1 MSGFVEGLGSWD
13 FVEGC
18 ADMLMAIPPQTGDEK
33 IDAYELLAVHLIA
46 GMHRAGSIRG
56 WKGRPCGDKTS
67 NPELWTAG
75 INFRAGFLPKKQFYR
90 SGEVSERSF
99 LRRGAGED
107 AQTVASGVEEPV

>member
-1 MSGFVEGLGSWD
+1 
-13 FVEGC
+13 
-18 ADMLMAIPPQTGDEK
+18 MLMAIPPQTGDEK